1 MIADFFHT
9 EAGLITALVFTGIGA
24 MLLLLSLSARRSER
38 S

>member
-9 EAGLITALVFTGIGA
+9 EAGLITALVMTGVGA
-24 MLLLLSLSARRSER
+24 MLLFLSLSARRTER